1 MYVVIYIVT
10 VYNSNNVMVDVN
22 LYVTNKV
29 AIEKIKWVRVKS
41 MSVHSYIVKHIIGI
55 HQYTHGHETICN
67 LVCVAI
73 KWKLFA
79 GVMFKCFL

>member
-29 AIEKIKWVRVKS
+29 AIEK
-41 MSVHSYIVKHIIGI
+41 
-55 HQYTHGHETICN
+55 
-67 LVCVAI
+67 
-73 KWKLFA
+73 
-79 GVMFKCFL
+79 

>member
-29 AIEKIKWVRVKS
+29 AIKKY
-41 MSVHSYIVKHIIGI
+41 M
-55 HQYTHGHETICN
+55 
-67 LVCVAI
+67 
-73 KWKLFA
+73 
-79 GVMFKCFL
+79 